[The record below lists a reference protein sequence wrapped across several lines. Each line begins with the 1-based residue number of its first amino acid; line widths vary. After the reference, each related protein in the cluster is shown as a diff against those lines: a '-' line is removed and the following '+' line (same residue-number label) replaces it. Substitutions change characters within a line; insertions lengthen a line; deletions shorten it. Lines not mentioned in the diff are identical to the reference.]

1 MARTKQLNIVVT
13 FMGTPYVI
21 NDLGFGKTPRFE
33 LHNQTSQQVES
44 KSNNPKDFD
53 SIVWEDNENVEPVD
67 FVEETQTRV
76 GKRRGRRKKLT
87 KI

>member
-1 MARTKQLNIVVT
+1 MAKTKQLNIVVT

-33 LHNQTSQQVES
+33 LYDQTSRQVKS

-53 SIVWEDNENVEPVD
+53 SIVWEGKENVEPVD
-67 FVEETQTRV
+67 FVEEAQARA
-76 GKRRGRRKKLT
+76 GKRRGRRKKENQ
-87 KI
+87 